1 MTAIS
6 VICDKYKITEKGC
19 HGAPDWILEIVSPSS
34 RQMDYYRKLYKYQ
47 NAGVREYWI
56 VDKEKN
62 RVMVYSFEKGPGE
75 EYTFE
80 DVVPAGIYKDF
91 WIDFKEIV

>member
-6 VICDKYKITEKGC
+6 VICDKYNITEKGC
-19 HGAPDWILEIVSPSS
+19 HGAPDWIMEIVSPSS

-62 RVMVYSFEKGPGE
+62 RVMVYSFEKGTGE
-75 EYTFE
+75 EYMFE

>member
-1 MTAIS
+1 MERRIGLWKSFLRPAGRWIIIESCIS
-6 VICDKYKITEKGC
+6 TK
-19 HGAPDWILEIVSPSS
+19 
-34 RQMDYYRKLYKYQ
+34 
-47 NAGVREYWI
+47 VREYWI

-62 RVMVYSFEKGPGE
+62 RVMVYSFEKGTGE

>member
-1 MTAIS
+1 M
-6 VICDKYKITEKGC
+6 DEKGC
-19 HGAPDWILEIVSPSS
+19 NGAPDWIIEIVSPSS

-56 VDKEKN
+56 IDKEKG
-62 RVMVYSFEKGPGE
+62 RIVVHQFEKEVGE

-80 DVVPAGIYKDF
+80 DVIPVGIYEDF
-91 WIDFKEIV
+91 SIDFKEIDI